1 MMWHVAQPGHAG
13 KNGGGQLV
21 SPLRTILFGR
31 YFTDSSHARRAGL
44 PPAAFRRA
52 EPMSDSLQAVL
63 FNPYYVLNTP
73 DSWLSMDIYGISL
86 EVFRSV
92 GYSWVPLGSVEYGVA
107 QG

>member
-1 MMWHVAQPGHAG
+1 MACCPRVLINADQPGHAA
-13 KNGGGQLV
+13 KNSGGQLV

-31 YFTDSSHARRAGL
+31 FFTDSSQARRAGL

-73 DSWLSMDIYGISL
+73 DSWLSMDMS
-86 EVFRSV
+86 
-92 GYSWVPLGSVEYGVA
+92 
-107 QG
+107 